1 LFSVSPNPF
10 NNAIL
15 IGGYSYSGDIEYKI
29 YDLNSKLVKE
39 GKTLID
45 EPIIIDGIMNGIYLI
60 TLKYDNRV
68 ESHRIIKS

>member
-1 LFSVSPNPF
+1 MKKEEIEGAIVK
-10 NNAIL
+10 IL
-15 IGGYSYSGDIEYKI
+15 I
-29 YDLNSKLVKE
+29 KE